1 VQAYFCLLL
10 GWSFFEHW
18 VLLHHIFYYFHL
30 TTSLYLGVHF
40 LVVLHFVRALWRDGG
55 GDGGGAMGC
64 IFYEYALLPVAFVSF
79 YVYNFFDRSGV
90 QGAPRDKGFGA
101 G

>member
-1 VQAYFCLLL
+1 
-10 GWSFFEHW
+10 
-18 VLLHHIFYYFHL
+18 
-30 TTSLYLGVHF
+30 
-40 LVVLHFVRALWRDGG
+40 
-55 GDGGGAMGC
+55 
-64 IFYEYALLPVAFVSF
+64 LLPVAFVSF